1 MSALINFE
9 SKNDFQLNNELSYKN
24 WIEKVVVS
32 HQKEIGDIL
41 YTFCDD
47 DYLLEINQ
55 QYLNHNTYTD
65 IITFDDSQSNLLFAE
80 IYIST
85 QRVRD
90 NAETFSISLDEELKR
105 VMIHGIL
112 HCIGFKDETAE
123 EKAKMR
129 EEEERMMELF
139 HVEH

>member
-9 SKNDFQLNNELSYKN
+9 SNNDFQLNNELSYKN

>member
-90 NAETFSISLDEELKR
+90 NAETFSISLEEELKR